1 MEKTVME
8 NENKVNQN
16 QENYLDNFTKDDEE
30 LVDLTTEKIND
41 LNKKLPSWSIEPPE
55 KFLRKK

>member
-1 MEKTVME
+1 ME